1 LPTSEGFEIEGSRGV
16 DHEGHICRSASK
28 YLAYVTLLFPLS
40 ESDLNDFS
48 PLTMSSNVSF
58 TIRRPTPVSRATS
71 SGPESDPGSSF
82 KVPPLPPP
90 SRGSPLV
97 RSQTSSPHPQTERIV
112 DSSDEDSAAEDE
124 LVTGFDR
131 FGVQRCVSFVPRGTQ
146 CFQLTIAPARIRLS
160 GKKKVSKPLVIPA
173 LKNKDWREVARKRR
187 NATQYVPPSA
197 AAVTGA
203 DGSVGGLG
211 TKDTINSGPVLSG
224 LQIKN
229 KVVSV
234 TQDEDVA
241 AETLEVAME
250 VVEETEDQ
258 KALRAILAESS
269 GETQRERVI
278 MDIIQTPIS
287 ETDALKQDVNEL
299 PDTAT
304 LEDYARVPVS
314 QFGAALLRGMG
325 WKEGTAA
332 SRKPGKGLVEPYL
345 PSARPAL
352 LGIGAKEQEVF
363 DDGSK
368 KKNAI
373 KRPER
378 RYMPIIKQDRA
389 DTASPNG
396 NPRDRRERS
405 RSPRRS
411 ATSSRRNSP
420 DRYNIRSEKDRSSS
434 RRGYSNVDDKE
445 MDRPRAEY
453 RDRRRDDDWKR
464 DYDRESRRDDDRDR
478 RRDDERDR
486 SDKNRDDSR
495 RRDY

>member
-1 LPTSEGFEIEGSRGV
+1 
-16 DHEGHICRSASK
+16 
-28 YLAYVTLLFPLS
+28 
-40 ESDLNDFS
+40 
-48 PLTMSSNVSF
+48 MSSNVSF

-71 SGPESDPGSSF
+71 SGPDSDQGSLF
-82 KVPPLPPP
+82 KVPLPPP
-90 SRGSPLV
+90 PTRGSPLV
-97 RSQTSSPHPQTERIV
+97 RSQTSSPHPPESERI
-112 DSSDEDSAAEDE
+112 DNSSNEDSASEDE
-124 LVTGFDR
+124 LVTGFDK
-131 FGVQRCVSFVPRGTQ
+131 FGVQRCVSFVPQGTQ
-146 CFQLTIAPARIRLS
+146 CFQLTTVLSAIRLN
-160 GKKKVSKPLVIPA
+160 GKKKINKPLVIPA

-187 NATQYVPPSA
+187 NAAQYVPPSA
-197 AAVTGA
+197 AAATGA

-229 KVVSV
+229 RVASV
-234 TQDEDVA
+234 TQHEDVDE
-241 AETLEVAME
+241 ETTEMAMQ

-258 KALRAILAESS
+258 KALRAILAEAT
-269 GETQRERVI
+269 GETQHDGPI
-278 MDIIQTPIS
+278 LDIIPTPIS
-287 ETDALKQDVNEL
+287 ETDALKQDVEEL
-299 PDTAT
+299 PDVAT

-368 KKNAI
+368 NNKRN
-373 KRPER
+373 RPER
-378 RYMPIIKQDRA
+378 KYMPVVKQDRA

-411 ATSSRRNSP
+411 VVSSRRNSP
-420 DRYNIRSEKDRSSS
+420 DRYTSRSERDRSSRKRS
-434 RRGYSNVDDKE
+434 YDYDHDKERRGED
-445 MDRPRAEY
+445 
-453 RDRRRDDDWKR
+453 RDRRRDDDRKR
-464 DYDRESRRDDDRDR
+464 NYDRESRQKGERDR
-478 RRDDERDR
+478 RRDDGHDR
-486 SDKNRDDSR
+486 SDRNRDDSR
-495 RRDY
+495 RR

>member
-1 LPTSEGFEIEGSRGV
+1 LI
-16 DHEGHICRSASK
+16 
-28 YLAYVTLLFPLS
+28 
-40 ESDLNDFS
+40 DLEFS
-48 PLTMSSNVSF
+48 
-58 TIRRPTPVSRATS
+58 
-71 SGPESDPGSSF
+71 
-82 KVPPLPPP
+82 
-90 SRGSPLV
+90 
-97 RSQTSSPHPQTERIV
+97 
-112 DSSDEDSAAEDE
+112 
-124 LVTGFDR
+124 
-131 FGVQRCVSFVPRGTQ
+131 
-146 CFQLTIAPARIRLS
+146 APARIRLNA
-160 GKKKVSKPLVIPA
+160 KKKVTKPLVIPA

-197 AAVTGA
+197 AAATGA

-224 LQIKN
+224 LQIK
-229 KVVSV
+229 KTVVSV
-234 TQDEDVA
+234 TQGEDVA
-241 AETLEVAME
+241 AETVEVAME
-250 VVEETEDQ
+250 VVEEETEDQ

-269 GETQRERVI
+269 GETQREGVI
-278 MDIIQTPIS
+278 MPIS
-287 ETDALKQDVNEL
+287 ETDALKQDVEEL
-299 PDTAT
+299 PDAAT

-363 DDGSK
+363 EDGSK
-368 KKNAI
+368 KNNKI

-389 DTASPNG
+389 DTTSPNG

-420 DRYNIRSEKDRSSS
+420 DRYNVRSEQDRSSS
-434 RRGYSNVDDKE
+434 RRGYGNFDDKE

-453 RDRRRDDDWKR
+453 RDRRRDDDRKR
-464 DYDRESRRDDDRDR
+464 EYDRESRRDDEKDR
-478 RRDDERDR
+478 RRDIGRDR
-486 SDKNRDDSR
+486 SDKNRDESR
-495 RRDY
+495 RKDY

>member
-1 LPTSEGFEIEGSRGV
+1 
-16 DHEGHICRSASK
+16 
-28 YLAYVTLLFPLS
+28 
-40 ESDLNDFS
+40 
-48 PLTMSSNVSF
+48 MSSNVSF

-71 SGPESDPGSSF
+71 SGPDSDQGSLF
-82 KVPPLPPP
+82 KVPLPPP
-90 SRGSPLV
+90 PTRGSPLV
-97 RSQTSSPHPQTERIV
+97 RSQTSSPHPPESERI
-112 DSSDEDSAAEDE
+112 DNSSDEDSASEDE
-124 LVTGFDR
+124 LVTGFDK
-131 FGVQRCVSFVPRGTQ
+131 FGVQRCVSFVPQGTQ
-146 CFQLTIAPARIRLS
+146 CFQLTTVLSAIRLN
-160 GKKKVSKPLVIPA
+160 GKKKINKPLVIPA

-211 TKDTINSGPVLSG
+211 TKDTINSGPILSG

-229 KVVSV
+229 RVASV
-234 TQDEDVA
+234 AQHEDIVE
-241 AETLEVAME
+241 ETTEVAMQ
-250 VVEETEDQ
+250 VVEEETEDQ
-258 KALRAILAESS
+258 KALRAILAEAT
-269 GETQRERVI
+269 GETQHEGPI
-278 MDIIQTPIS
+278 LDIIPTPIS
-287 ETDALKQDVNEL
+287 ETDALKQDVEEL
-299 PDTAT
+299 PDVAT

-314 QFGAALLRGMG
+314 QFGAALMRGMG

-368 KKNAI
+368 NNKR

-378 RYMPIIKQDRA
+378 KYMPVVKQDRA

-411 ATSSRRNSP
+411 IVSSRRNSP
-420 DRYNIRSEKDRSSS
+420 DHYTSRSERDRSSRS
-434 RRGYSNVDDKE
+434 YDYDHDKE
-445 MDRPRAEY
+445 RRAED
-453 RDRRRDDDWKR
+453 RDRRRDDDRKR
-464 DYDRESRRDDDRDR
+464 SYDRESRQKGERDR
-478 RRDDERDR
+478 RRDDGHDR
-486 SDKNRDDSR
+486 SDRNRDDSR
-495 RRDY
+495 RG